1 MNYTLHQLRI
11 FLEVAN
17 TLSITKASEELHLTQ
32 PAVSIQL
39 KNFQNQFELPL
50 FEVINKRIYIT
61 DFGREIASAADN
73 ILAEVHAINYKMNA
87 HKGEL
92 AGRLKM
98 SVVSSGKY
106 VAPFFLAD
114 FIKINPGI
122 DLVIDVTNKA
132 QVLMSLEQNEV
143 DFSLVSV
150 LPETISL
157 EKLELMENKLFL
169 VGNKEMEVNKKEYP
183 KDVFE
188 KLPMIYREKGS
199 GTRHIM
205 ERYIKDN
212 NLPIKKKM
220 ELTSNEAVKQAVI
233 AGLGCSIMPLIGIKN
248 ELQNQE
254 LKIIPVE
261 GFPIRSIWY
270 LIWLKDKKLS
280 PIAEEYI
287 TYLNSNKEMIIQRK
301 FGWIEKY

>member
-1 MNYTLHQLRI
+1 MGYLYFNLFNLAFGYHPYHWTPIGFMDDILTWKIDDIKSFHKKFYQPSNAILI
-11 FLEVAN
+11 VAGD
-17 TLSITKASEELHLTQ
+17 IE
-32 PAVSIQL
+32 
-39 KNFQNQFELPL
+39 
-50 FEVINKRIYIT
+50 
-61 DFGREIASAADN
+61 
-73 ILAEVHAINYKMNA
+73 
-87 HKGEL
+87 
-92 AGRLKM
+92 
-98 SVVSSGKY
+98 
-106 VAPFFLAD
+106 
-114 FIKINPGI
+114 
-122 DLVIDVTNKA
+122 
-132 QVLMSLEQNEV
+132 
-143 DFSLVSV
+143 
-150 LPETISL
+150 
-157 EKLELMENKLFL
+157 
-169 VGNKEMEVNKKEYP
+169 P